1 LKFLLD
7 TCVISELVKA
17 RPQTSVIEWIDST
30 KEEQIYLSSLT
41 IGEIFQGIELIPNG
55 KKKDKFLNWVNIDL
69 LNRFQEKIIPITFEV
84 AQKWGEISGVS
95 EKAGKKLPVI
105 DSLIAAT
112 GITFSLIVVTRNIK
126 DLERTGAKILNPW
139 STKTF

>member
-1 LKFLLD
+1 MKFLLD